1 MQMLRSFLLLSALT
15 TLMGCAF
22 NFEVTTQKT
31 ALENQIMGAYRELE
45 DDLILLSTE
54 RGTGAVKSD
63 SPAVY
68 ARKNQ
73 QFNLDDLAELKSQ
86 CLLGE
91 TQSGEVAV
99 IRAQDRQGCKPFSAS
114 DVALAVKL
122 AAEENKDRSTVWHG
136 LVERSPYLTL
146 KDLPKVRGMYA
157 EMTIASL
164 TKGQYF
170 QDAKSR
176 WVRK

>member
-1 MQMLRSFLLLSALT
+1 MQILQSFLLLIALT
-15 TLMGCAF
+15 SVIGCAF

-31 ALENQIMGAYRELE
+31 ALENQIMGAYRELD

-54 RGTGAVKSD
+54 RGDGAVKND
-63 SPAVY
+63 SAAVY

-91 TQSGEVAV
+91 TYRGEITV
-99 IRAQDRQGCKPFSAS
+99 IHPEDRQGCKPFLAA
-114 DVALAVKL
+114 DVTLAAKLAV
-122 AAEENKDRSTVWHG
+122 EENRDRSIVWLG
-136 LVERSPYLTL
+136 LIERSPYLTL
-146 KDLPKVRGMYA
+146 KDLPKVRAMYA
-157 EMTIASL
+157 DMTIASL